1 MRSMTG
7 YGQAQGSN
15 GRQAVTVVLKGVNHR
30 YLDLKIKL
38 PDEARA
44 SEARVKEL
52 LGEELHRGR
61 VDGSAEIRPQTEPEV
76 AVNVRRRVVEAA
88 HYSFGQLREEGLV
101 EGTLTPGDLLRLPEA
116 VSVQVTGGQWADEDE
131 ALLLE
136 VTGQALEQLVEARAR
151 EGQSLHD
158 VLCERLGALRGVAG
172 ELENLCQ
179 EVGDE
184 IREGLQGR
192 LDKFLE
198 GQDVTVDPNRLAQ
211 EVAILADRSDVREEI
226 DRLNGHL
233 VHFEELCAEDG
244 ALGKR
249 LDFLLQEVFRE
260 LNTLGSKCRNTSMLR
275 HVLTAKSLAEQM
287 REQVQNVE

>member
-15 GRQAVTVVLKGVNHR
+15 GRHAVTVILKGVNHR

-61 VDGSAEIRPQTEPEV
+61 VDGSVEIRSQTEPEV

-116 VSVQVTGGQWADEDE
+116 VSVQVIGDRWEDQDE

-158 VLCERLGALRGVAG
+158 VLCERLDALREVAG

-198 GQDVTVDPNRLAQ
+198 GQDATVDPNRLAQ